1 MLYLDMKNLIKL
13 IDKMFLKNILKKS
26 IPKCSFLSLI
36 KQNNYFDGTMVVNYK
51 ILDSLEL
58 NQYCEKYGSDKG
70 YVNNTTK
77 SWPPHNFA
85 NIYALLFGSR
95 RQEILKVFEM
105 GIGTNDL
112 SLPSNMGSYGPSG
125 ASLRIW
131 RDYFPNALIVG
142 ADIDKLILFQEE
154 RIQTYYVDQLDTDSI
169 GELWQLIGGG
179 DFDIMIDDGHHTVEA
194 AINLFACSIDFLKN
208 SGTYII
214 EDVTMQR
221 LSGLMEY
228 FYTKPFKTALFSA
241 HRANYKVGDNM
252 LLVIQKA

>member
-1 MLYLDMKNLIKL
+1 
-13 IDKMFLKNILKKS
+13 MFLKNILKKS
-26 IPKCSFLSLI
+26 ISKYSFLSSI
-36 KQNNYFDGTMVVNYK
+36 KQDNYLDGTMIVKYK

-58 NQYCEKYGSDKG
+58 DLYCEKYGSDKG
-70 YVNNTTK
+70 GVSNTTQ

-85 NIYALLFGSR
+85 NIYALLFGSQ
-95 RQEILKVFEM
+95 RQEIFKVFEM
-105 GIGTNDL
+105 GIGTKDL

-154 RIQTYYVDQLDTDSI
+154 RIKTYYVDQLSTDSI
-169 GELWQLIGGG
+169 DELWQSIGEG
-179 DFDIMIDDGHHTVEA
+179 DFDIVIDDGLHTVEA

-214 EDVTMQR
+214 EDVTMHR

-228 FYTKPFKTALFSA
+228 FHTKPFKTALFSA
-241 HRANYKVGDNM
+241 NRVNHKVGDNM

>member
-1 MLYLDMKNLIKL
+1 MKNLVKL

-26 IPKCSFLSLI
+26 ISKYSFLSLI
-36 KQNNYFDGTMVVNYK
+36 KQNNYFDGTMIVNYN
-51 ILDSLEL
+51 ILDSFEL

-70 YVNNTTK
+70 YVSNAPK

-85 NIYALLFGSR
+85 DIYTLLFDSR

-142 ADIDKLILFQEE
+142 ADIDKSILFQEE
-154 RIQTYYVDQLDTDSI
+154 RIQTYYVDQLDTNSI
-169 GELWQLIGGG
+169 VKLWQLIGGG
-179 DFDIMIDDGHHTVEA
+179 GDFDIIIDDGLHTVEA
-194 AINLFACSIDFLKN
+194 ALNLFACSIDFLKI

-214 EDVTMQR
+214 EDVTEQR
-221 LSGLMEY
+221 LSGLMAY
-228 FYTKPFKTALFSA
+228 FHTKPFKTALFSSR
-241 HRANYKVGDNM
+241 RANYKVGDNM

>member
-1 MLYLDMKNLIKL
+1 MLYLDMKNLVKL

-26 IPKCSFLSLI
+26 ISKWSFLSLI
-36 KQNNYFDGTMVVNYK
+36 KQNNYFGGTMVVNYK

-112 SLPSNMGSYGPSG
+112 SLPSNMGSYG
-125 ASLRIW
+125 
-131 RDYFPNALIVG
+131 
-142 ADIDKLILFQEE
+142 
-154 RIQTYYVDQLDTDSI
+154 
-169 GELWQLIGGG
+169 
-179 DFDIMIDDGHHTVEA
+179 
-194 AINLFACSIDFLKN
+194 
-208 SGTYII
+208 
-214 EDVTMQR
+214 
-221 LSGLMEY
+221 
-228 FYTKPFKTALFSA
+228 
-241 HRANYKVGDNM
+241 
-252 LLVIQKA
+252 